1 MFLDRPGV
9 GVGPGRYPDAFPQY
23 TDAVE
28 VEGETEGYGAHAHNI
43 VLQVAAELGIIGLL
57 GYVAMWA
64 RVLWRSYSAGG
75 PSHAGVVAFAVHAC
89 LLTVFVRSLGDNFFA
104 PTLATGLRSLL
115 LTGVLFGLA
124 EADARGGPSMEAAS
138 RNARLRR
145 TSSPSA

>member
-1 MFLDRPGV
+1 
-9 GVGPGRYPDAFPQY
+9 
-23 TDAVE
+23 
-28 VEGETEGYGAHAHNI
+28 
-43 VLQVAAELGIIGLL
+43 
-57 GYVAMWA
+57 MWA

-75 PSHAGVVAFAVHAC
+75 PSRAGVVAFAVHAC